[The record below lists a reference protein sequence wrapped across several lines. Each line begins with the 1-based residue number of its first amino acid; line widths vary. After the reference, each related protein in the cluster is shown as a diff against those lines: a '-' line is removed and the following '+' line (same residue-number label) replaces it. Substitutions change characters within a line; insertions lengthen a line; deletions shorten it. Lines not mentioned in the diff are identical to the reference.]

1 MKTQNTVS
9 KKWLSCAA
17 AAAMALAPVAS
28 LAETADSALVK
39 GGYLNLRKEA
49 SLTASVLGQFP
60 TGTLVEIVEKG
71 EEWSQVRVNGVDGY
85 MMTQYLN
92 TAEGETTLTVRTNT
106 GIGLNLR
113 EAPSMEGAIL
123 TSFKPGTQV
132 TVLQK
137 GSNWSRVTV
146 EGQEG
151 FMSSK
156 YLKSG
161 STSGSTAPAAGTAVV
176 NNPKDTQVLNLRETP
191 SLDARVLAYY
201 KNGTVVEVIQKG
213 DTWSEVKVNGKHGY
227 MMNKFLK
234 FGASSGSVT
243 TPVTPFEAT
252 MINING
258 TGIVNFRSKP
268 TLGNNV
274 IRTYP
279 VGTKLTVTETG
290 TDWFKV
296 EIDGEAGYVS
306 RHFLKY

>member
-1 MKTQNTVS
+1 MKTPNTVS

-17 AAAMALAPVAS
+17 AAAMALAPMAT

-71 EEWSQVRVNGVDGY
+71 AEWSKVRVNGVNGY

-92 TAEGETTLTVRTNT
+92 EVEGSQTLTVRTNT

-137 GSNWSRVTV
+137 GSNWSRVEV
-146 EGQEG
+146 EGREG
-151 FMSSK
+151 FMASQ
-156 YLKSG
+156 YLKGTSS
-161 STSGSTAPAAGTAVV
+161 STVAPSAGTAVV
-176 NNPKDTQVLNLRETP
+176 NNPKATQVLNLRETP

-201 KNGTVVEVIQKG
+201 KNGTVVEVVKKG

-227 MMNKFLK
+227 MMNQFLK
-234 FGASSGSVT
+234 FGASTGSVT

-279 VGTKLTVTETG
+279 VGTKVTVKETG

-296 EIDGEAGYVS
+296 DIDGEEGYVS

>member
-1 MKTQNTVS
+1 MKNQNTR
-9 KKWLSCAA
+9 KWLSCAA
-17 AAAMALAPVAS
+17 AAAMVLTPMAS

-39 GGYLNLRKEA
+39 GGSLNLRKEA
-49 SLTASVLGQFP
+49 SLTAGVLGQFP
-60 TGTLVEIVEKG
+60 TGTLVEIVKHG
-71 EEWSQVRVNGVDGY
+71 DEWSQVRVNGTDGY
-85 MMTQYLN
+85 MMTKYLN
-92 TAEGETTLTVRTNT
+92 TTEGETTLTVRTNT

-113 EAPSMEGAIL
+113 EAPSMDSAII

-132 TVLQK
+132 TVTQK
-137 GSNWSRVTV
+137 GSNWSRVEV
-146 EGQEG
+146 DGKEG
-151 FMSSK
+151 FMASQ

-161 STSGSTAPAAGTAVV
+161 SGSSAPAAGTAVV
-176 NNPKDTQVLNLRETP
+176 NNPKATQVLNLRETP

-201 KNGTVVEVIQKG
+201 RNGTVVEVIKKG
-213 DTWSEVKVNGKHGY
+213 ETWSEVKVNGRHGY
-227 MMNKFLK
+227 MMNEFLK
-234 FGASSGSVT
+234 FGASTGSVT

-279 VGTKLTVTETG
+279 VGTKLTVTEKG
-290 TDWFKV
+290 QDWFKV
-296 EIDGEAGYVS
+296 EIDGEEGYVS

>member
-1 MKTQNTVS
+1 MKNQNTRS

-17 AAAMALAPVAS
+17 AAAMVLTPMAS

-39 GGYLNLRKEA
+39 GGYLNLRTEA
-49 SLTASVLGQFP
+49 SLTAGVLGQFP
-60 TGTLVEIVEKG
+60 TGTLVEITHRG
-71 EEWSQVRVNGVDGY
+71 DEWSKVRVNGVEGY
-85 MMTQYLN
+85 MMTKYLN
-92 TAEGETTLTVRTNT
+92 GAEGSQTLTVRTNT

-113 EAPSMEGAIL
+113 EAPSMDGAIL

-146 EGQEG
+146 EGREG
-151 FMSSK
+151 FMASR
-156 YLKSG
+156 YLKGVAAS
-161 STSGSTAPAAGTAVV
+161 APAAGTAVV
-176 NNPKDTQVLNLRETP
+176 NNPKATQVLNLRETP

-201 KNGTVVEVIQKG
+201 RNGTVVDVIQKG

-268 TLGNNV
+268 TLGDNV

-279 VGTKLTVTETG
+279 VGTKVTVTEKG
-290 TDWFKV
+290 QDWFKV
-296 EIDGEAGYVS
+296 TIDGEEGYVS

>member
-1 MKTQNTVS
+1 MKTPEFSS

-28 LAETADSALVK
+28 LAEMADSALVK

-49 SLTASVLGQFP
+49 SLSASVLGQFP
-60 TGTLVEIVEKG
+60 TGTLVEIVNHG
-71 EEWSQVRVNGVDGY
+71 DEWSQVRVNGVDGY
-85 MMTQYLN
+85 MMTKYLN
-92 TAEGETTLTVRTNT
+92 TQEGETTLTVRTNT

-113 EAPSMEGAIL
+113 EAPSMDGAII

-137 GSNWSRVTV
+137 GSNWSRV
-146 EGQEG
+146 EIGDQQG
-151 FMSSK
+151 FMATQ

-161 STSGSTAPAAGTAVV
+161 SSSSTAPSAGTAVV
-176 NNPKDTQVLNLRETP
+176 NNPKATQVLNLRETP

-201 KNGTVVEVIQKG
+201 RNGTVVDVIQKG

-227 MMNKFLK
+227 MMNQFLK

-268 TLGNNV
+268 TLGDNV

-279 VGTKLTVTETG
+279 VGTKLTVTEKG
-290 TDWFKV
+290 QDWFKV
-296 EIDGEAGYVS
+296 EIDGEEGYVS